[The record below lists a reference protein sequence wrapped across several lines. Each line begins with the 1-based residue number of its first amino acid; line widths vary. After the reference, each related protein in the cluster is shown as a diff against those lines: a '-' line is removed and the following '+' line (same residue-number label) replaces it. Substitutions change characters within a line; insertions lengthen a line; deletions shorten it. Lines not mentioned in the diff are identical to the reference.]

1 MVGLRSREESRFIA
15 FFKLVQ
21 ESAADKNAVFFL
33 DCVEGND
40 LWTDDIICT
49 DCSGWLIPNDKVE
62 EFKKEYENF
71 KSLEKWEDYVVWVTW
86 SGNSTHPKINI
97 ELL

>member
-1 MVGLRSREESRFIA
+1 MYYKPCVLICFEEESEIGKGSGRSIPGFDLHSALMKCKNTLNGFGGHSMAVGLSVKKSA
-15 FFKLVQ
+15 F
-21 ESAADKNAVFFL
+21 
-33 DCVEGND
+33 
-40 LWTDDIICT
+40 
-49 DCSGWLIPNDKVE
+49 E

-71 KSLEKWEDYVVWVTW
+71 KSLDKWEDYVAWVTW